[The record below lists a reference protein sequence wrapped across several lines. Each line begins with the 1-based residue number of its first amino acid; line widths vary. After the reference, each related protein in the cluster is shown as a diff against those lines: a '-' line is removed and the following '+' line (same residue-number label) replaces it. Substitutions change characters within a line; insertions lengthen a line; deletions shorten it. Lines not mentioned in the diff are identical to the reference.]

1 MAVKAL
7 DRIAWG
13 YAIPIFLWCF
23 FGLLLARSCTAPRS
37 ALLLPD
43 LPPLQAELKK
53 EAKTAKAELKAAK
66 ESHKALK
73 GEQAALEAARAEV
86 AALRVQQEARAADI
100 AAAQAGLKVWGS
112 VGGRGGIQAAVR
124 GGRVLGDSEGAWC
137 EDFPTPHHAAMHL
150 FPHIPPPPSP
160 PSMQPAQADHVA
172 KCAAV
177 AKREAAAE
185 KREAALEKREAAAE
199 RKEAAVA
206 AAQAQVKEADAGIK
220 ADIKKLAAR
229 EKAAEEVCCEELA
242 IMIKVWHSTRNL
254 RRHTVLVFS
263 YCFSIYH
270 SCKVCPHSAS
280 RPYRS
285 CSRRCSPRRLRG
297 RVRRLSRPASC
308 GSMQPSRRRRR
319 RSSSSWPGALPSM
332 RGTRRPLPGTRRWGR
347 GVV

>member
-1 MAVKAL
+1 M
-7 DRIAWG
+7 
-13 YAIPIFLWCF
+13 
-23 FGLLLARSCTAPRS
+23 
-37 ALLLPD
+37 LLPD

-112 VGGRGGIQAAVR
+112 VGGRGGEIQAAVR

-263 YCFSIYH
+263 YCFSILPFVE
-270 SCKVCPHSAS
+270 SMPTLTLASIPLLLPPLQSAEAARKGEEALAAGQLRLDAAKQAAEAAQQQQLARGAALDARDKEAAARDKKVGQ
-280 RPYRS
+280 RS
-285 CSRRCSPRRLRG
+285 GMRVGG
-297 RVRRLSRPASC
+297 RVE
-308 GSMQPSRRRRR
+308 GG
-319 RSSSSWPGALPSM
+319 GAVIYKA
-332 RGTRRPLPGTRRWGR
+332 LPGTRLRL
-347 GVV
+347 